1 VDGDYFCIVN
11 FVLWIVLRGRRRR
24 VMAVEFADLCVST
37 DGEKLH
43 IVSGVSGCV
52 SIWDGQLVGVG
63 VAGVWGN
70 LGNLGYVLSH
80 QQISQNPYL
89 NRIRCPRFEASGV
102 GIRRVREIGKIDL

>member
-43 IVSGVSGCV
+43 
-52 SIWDGQLVGVG
+52 
-63 VAGVWGN
+63 VWASPEG
-70 LGNLGYVLSH
+70 
-80 QQISQNPYL
+80 
-89 NRIRCPRFEASGV
+89 EASWWA
-102 GIRRVREIGKIDL
+102 

>member
-1 VDGDYFCIVN
+1 
-11 FVLWIVLRGRRRR
+11 
-24 VMAVEFADLCVST
+24 MAVEFADLCVST

-80 QQISQNPYL
+80 QQIVFTEPVPKPHQVSK
-89 NRIRCPRFEASGV
+89 V
-102 GIRRVREIGKIDL
+102 

>member
-43 IVSGVSGCV
+43 YPGISGRR
-52 SIWDGQLVGVG
+52 GQLVGVG

-80 QQISQNPYL
+80 QQIVFTEPVPKPHQVSK
-89 NRIRCPRFEASGV
+89 V
-102 GIRRVREIGKIDL
+102 